1 MAGSRPHVLTRR
13 QFTTRMVAAGASAG
27 ILGPLLSSC
36 GGGDDSSSDG
46 GGPIQ
51 FWKFVAEGDDPQIEA
66 AIERWNA
73 ENADMQV
80 EFQTFPF
87 ADYTGTKLTTA
98 FAAGNGPDVFW
109 ISPGAFLNYV
119 NTGVSAPVD
128 DLVDKGG
135 YNPASVAAVT
145 VDGAMQALPF
155 EIEPVA
161 LFYREDHLADAGLEP
176 PTTWDGLFSAA
187 QELTSGDRKGIII
200 EVAPGPYQNFTW
212 YPFLW
217 SAGGEVVNEDSTESA
232 LRSPEAAA
240 AFDLWGRLVT
250 EGYAPNDN
258 ATSTTD
264 IGTLG
269 RGETSMQVCGFWAI
283 AALQEEFADQPI
295 NVIPIPAPDGGSP
308 VSVYGGWTQML
319 NAESPRLDAAKAFT
333 KWLWVDDDVFAE
345 EWACR
350 AGSKFSPREAVNEAC
365 ADVFGA
371 ATHSVFADQILPIA
385 RAEPRYPDQVVKA
398 VGDGLQAAMFRG
410 ASGEEAAALAADA
423 IDTFLSSYQGAPLN
437 PETT

>member
-1 MAGSRPHVLTRR
+1 MAGSRPQVLTRR
-13 QFTTRMVAAGASAG
+13 QFTSRMLAAGASVG
-27 ILGPLLSSC
+27 VLGPLLASC
-36 GGGDDSSSDG
+36 GGGDDNGSG
-46 GGPIQ
+46 GGGRIQ

-66 AIERWNA
+66 AIKRWNSDH
-73 ENADMQV
+73 ADMQV
-80 EFQTFPF
+80 QFQTFPF
-87 ADYTGTKLTTA
+87 GDYTGTKLTTA

-128 DLVDKGG
+128 DLVDKSL
-135 YNPASVAAVT
+135 YNPASVAAVS
-145 VDGAMQALPF
+145 VEGKMQALPF

-161 LFYREDHLADAGLEP
+161 LYYREDHLAEAGIEP
-176 PTTWDGLFSAA
+176 PANWDDLFAAA
-187 QELTSGDRKGIII
+187 QELTAGERKGITI

-217 SAGGEVVNEDSTESA
+217 GAGAEVVNDDSTESA
-232 LRSPEAAA
+232 LRTPEAAA

-258 ATSTTD
+258 ATQTTD
-264 IGTLG
+264 IGPLG
-269 RGETSMQVCGFWAI
+269 RAETSMQVCGFWAI
-283 AALQEEFADQPI
+283 AALQEEFPDQPI
-295 NVIPIPAPDGGSP
+295 GVVPIPAADGGTP

-333 KWLWVDDDVFAE
+333 KWLWTEDDVFPE

-350 AGSKFSPREAVNEAC
+350 AGSKFSPREAVNDAC
-365 ADVFGA
+365 NDVFGGDP
-371 ATHSVFADQILPIA
+371 HSVFTEQILPIA

-410 ASGEEAAALAADA
+410 ASGEDAAALAADA

-437 PETT
+437 PETA